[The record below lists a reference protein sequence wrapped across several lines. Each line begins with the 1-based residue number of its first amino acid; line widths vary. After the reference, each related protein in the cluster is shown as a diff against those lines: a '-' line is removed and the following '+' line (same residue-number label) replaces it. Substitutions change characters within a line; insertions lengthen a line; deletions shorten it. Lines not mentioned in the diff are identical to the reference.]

1 MKYRIFTTSIK
12 AWAGMLADIEAAKRS
27 IYLQMYILG
36 NDNAGL
42 DFFGAL
48 EKAARRGIRV
58 IVILDVMSLDIWA
71 GNVSRLRE
79 AGAEVLY
86 SSFWFQRMHRKI
98 LVVDETVAYTG
109 GVNIA
114 REFSVWRD
122 LMIRV
127 TGSVL
132 GPILRSFF
140 RVYQACGGAD
150 KELYKKRKIN
160 DGKRAGM
167 SFVDHGIGKR
177 RNILRRYYEE
187 RISGAKQSL
196 TLVTPYFFPPRWF
209 IALLH
214 QAVIRGVKIDIL
226 LPETS
231 AGDHPFASSVNSSY
245 AKVLTDLGARV
256 YLSPVMNHAKAM
268 LIDEREGI
276 IGSQN
281 IDILSF
287 NVNLEAGVFF
297 KDPDMVRQLSLIIK
311 DWKKDAVVFDP
322 KGAKFHWYDVPVGFL
337 LRLLGFIPM

>member
-1 MKYRIFTTSIK
+1 MKYRIFTTSLK
-12 AWAGMLADIEAAKRS
+12 AWTGMLADIEKAEKS

-42 DFFGAL
+42 DFFTAL
-48 EKAARRGIRV
+48 ERAARRGIRV
-58 IVILDVMSLDIWA
+58 IVILDVVGSLDIWA

-98 LVVDETVAYTG
+98 LIVDEVVAYAG

-114 REFSVWRD
+114 RKFSVWRD

-132 GPILRSFF
+132 GPMMRSFF
-140 RVYQACGGAD
+140 RIYQASGGSD

-160 DGKRAGM
+160 DGKKAGM
-167 SFVDHGIGKR
+167 SFVDHGLGKR
-177 RNILRRYYEE
+177 RNMLRRYYEE
-187 RISGAKQSL
+187 RIGGAKESL
-196 TLVTPYFFPPRWF
+196 VLVTPYFFPPRWF

-226 LPETS
+226 LPS
-231 AGDHPFASSVNSSY
+231 VGDHPFANPVNRSY
-245 AKVLTDLGARV
+245 ASVLTDLGARV
-256 YLSPVMNHAKAM
+256 YLSPIMNHAKAM

-281 IDILSF
+281 LDILSF
-287 NVNLEAGVFF
+287 NINLEAGVFF
-297 KDPDMVRQLSLIIK
+297 KDPDMVRQLSLIIEN
-311 DWKKDAVVFDP
+311 WKKDAVVFDS
-322 KGAKFHWYDVPVGFL
+322 KEAKFHWYDVPVAFL
-337 LRLLGFIPM
+337 LRLLGFIPV